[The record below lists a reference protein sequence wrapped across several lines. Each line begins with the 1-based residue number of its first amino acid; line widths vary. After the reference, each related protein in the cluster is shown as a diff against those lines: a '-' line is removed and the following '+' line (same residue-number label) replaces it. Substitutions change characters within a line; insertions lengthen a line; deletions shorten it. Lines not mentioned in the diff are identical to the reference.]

1 MTTRQNSSI
10 AIVFILGLLAMLMPL
25 SIDMYLPALPV
36 ISEQFGVPA
45 GSAQMTLSTYI
56 LGFAVGQLLYGPMAD
71 SIGRKPVILGGT
83 LVFAAAAVACALAQT
98 IDQLIVMRFF
108 HGLAAA
114 AASVVINA
122 LMRDIYPKEEFSRM
136 MSFVML
142 VTTIAPLLAPIV
154 GGWVLVWLSW
164 HYIFWILAVA
174 AILASVM
181 IFTLIKETLPV
192 ERRQPFRLRTT
203 LGNFASLFR
212 HKRVLSY
219 MLASGFSFAGMFSFL
234 SAGPFVYIEI
244 NHVSPQ
250 HFGYYF
256 ALNIVF
262 LFVMTIINSRFVR
275 RVGALNMFRTGLW
288 IQFVMAGWMVFSA
301 LFGVGFWALIKETL
315 PVERRQPFRLRTTLG
330 NFASLFRHKRVLS
343 YMLASGFSFA
353 GMFSFLS
360 AGPFVYIEIN
370 HVSPQHFGY
379 YFALNIVFLFVMTI
393 INSRF
398 VRRVGALNMFRTGL
412 WIQFVM
418 AGWMVFSALFG
429 VGFWALVV
437 GVAAFVGCVSMV
449 SSNAMA
455 VILDEFPHM
464 AGTASSL
471 AGTFRF
477 GIGAIVGALL
487 SLATFNSAWPMI
499 WSIAFCATC
508 SILFYLYASRAKK
521 R

>member
-1 MTTRQNSSI
+1 MTTRQHSSF

-36 ISEQFGVPA
+36 ISAQFGVPA
-45 GSAQMTLSTYI
+45 GSTQMTLSTYI
-56 LGFAVGQLLYGPMAD
+56 LGFALGQLIYGPMAD
-71 SIGRKPVILGGT
+71 SFGRKPVVLGGT

-142 VTTIAPLLAPIV
+142 VTTIAPLMAPIV

-174 AILASVM
+174 AILASAM
-181 IFTLIKETLPV
+181 IFFLIKETLPP
-192 ERRQPFRLRTT
+192 ERRQPFHIRTT
-203 LGNFASLFR
+203 IGNFAALFR

-244 NHVSPQ
+244 NHVAPEN
-250 HFGYYF
+250 FGYYF
-256 ALNIVF
+256 ALNILF
-262 LFVMTIINSRFVR
+262 LFVMTIFNSRFVR
-275 RVGALNMFRTGLW
+275 RIGALNMFR
-288 IQFVMAGWMVFSA
+288 
-301 LFGVGFWALIKETL
+301 
-315 PVERRQPFRLRTTLG
+315 
-330 NFASLFRHKRVLS
+330 
-343 YMLASGFSFA
+343 SG
-353 GMFSFLS
+353 
-360 AGPFVYIEIN
+360 
-370 HVSPQHFGY
+370 
-379 YFALNIVFLFVMTI
+379 
-393 INSRF
+393 
-398 VRRVGALNMFRTGL
+398 
-412 WIQFVM
+412 
-418 AGWMVFSALFG
+418 
-429 VGFWALVV
+429 
-437 GVAAFVGCVSMV
+437 VSMV

-464 AGTASSL
+464 AVTASSL

-499 WSIAFCATC
+499 WSIAFCATS
-508 SILFYLYASRAKK
+508 SILFCLYASRPKK

>member
-1 MTTRQNSSI
+1 VTTRPHSSFK
-10 AIVFILGLLAMLMPL
+10 IVFILGLLAMLMPL

-36 ISEQFGVPA
+36 ISAQFGVPA

-56 LGFAVGQLLYGPMAD
+56 LGFAIGQLLYGPMAD
-71 SIGRKPVILGGT
+71 SLGRKPVILGGT
-83 LVFAAAAVACALAQT
+83 LVFAGAAVACALAQS
-98 IDQLIVMRFF
+98 IDQLIIMRFF

-122 LMRDIYPKEEFSRM
+122 LMRDVYPKEEFSRM

-142 VTTIAPLLAPIV
+142 VTTIAPLVAPMV
-154 GGWVLVWLSW
+154 GGAVLVWFSW
-164 HYIFWILAVA
+164 HAIFWILAVA
-174 AILASVM
+174 ALLASAM
-181 IFTLIKETLPV
+181 IFFFIDETLPV
-192 ERRQPFRLRTT
+192 ERRQKFHIRTT
-203 LGNFASLFR
+203 MGNFASLFR

-234 SAGPFVYIEI
+234 SAGPFVYIEL

-275 RVGALNMFRTGLW
+275 RVGAINMFRAGLW
-288 IQFVMAGWMVFSA
+288 IQFVMAIWMVVSA
-301 LFGVGFWALIKETL
+301 F
-315 PVERRQPFRLRTTLG
+315 LG
-330 NFASLFRHKRVLS
+330 
-343 YMLASGFSFA
+343 
-353 GMFSFLS
+353 
-360 AGPFVYIEIN
+360 I
-370 HVSPQHFGY
+370 
-379 YFALNIVFLFVMTI
+379 
-393 INSRF
+393 
-398 VRRVGALNMFRTGL
+398 
-412 WIQFVM
+412 
-418 AGWMVFSALFG
+418 
-429 VGFWALVV
+429 GFWALVV
-437 GVAAFVGCVSMV
+437 GVAAFVGCVSMI

-477 GIGAIVGALL
+477 GIGAVVGALL
-487 SLATFNSAWPMI
+487 SMATFNTAWPML
-499 WSIAFCATC
+499 WAIAFCATS
-508 SILFYLYASRAKK
+508 SILFYLYASRPRKAA

>member
-1 MTTRQNSSI
+1 MTTRPHSSFK
-10 AIVFILGLLAMLMPL
+10 IVFILGLLAMLMPL

-36 ISEQFGVPA
+36 ISAQFGVPA

-56 LGFAVGQLLYGPMAD
+56 LGFALGQLLYGPMAD
-71 SIGRKPVILGGT
+71 SLGRKPVILGGT
-83 LVFAAAAVACALAQT
+83 LVFAGAAVACALAQT
-98 IDQLIVMRFF
+98 IDHLIFMRFL

-142 VTTIAPLLAPIV
+142 VTTIAPLVAPMA
-154 GGWVLVWLSW
+154 GGAVLVWFSW
-164 HYIFWILAVA
+164 HAIFWILALA
-174 AILASVM
+174 ALLASAM
-181 IFTLIKETLPV
+181 IFFFIDETLPP
-192 ERRQPFRLRTT
+192 EHRQKFHIRTT
-203 LGNFASLFR
+203 IGNFASLFR

-234 SAGPFVYIEI
+234 SAGPFVYIEL

-262 LFVMTIINSRFVR
+262 LFVLTIINSRFVR
-275 RVGALNMFRTGLW
+275 RVGALNMFRAGLW
-288 IQFVMAGWMVFSA
+288 IQFVMAVWLVVSA
-301 LFGVGFWALIKETL
+301 F
-315 PVERRQPFRLRTTLG
+315 LG
-330 NFASLFRHKRVLS
+330 L
-343 YMLASGFSFA
+343 
-353 GMFSFLS
+353 
-360 AGPFVYIEIN
+360 
-370 HVSPQHFGY
+370 
-379 YFALNIVFLFVMTI
+379 
-393 INSRF
+393 
-398 VRRVGALNMFRTGL
+398 
-412 WIQFVM
+412 
-418 AGWMVFSALFG
+418 
-429 VGFWALVV
+429 GFWALVI
-437 GVAAFVGCVSMV
+437 GVAAFVGCVSMI

-487 SLATFNSAWPMI
+487 SMATFTTAWPML
-499 WSIAFCATC
+499 WAMAFCAT
-508 SILFYLYASRAKK
+508 SSVLFCLYASRPRKAAH
-521 R
+521 

>member
-1 MTTRQNSSI
+1 MTTRPHSSFK
-10 AIVFILGLLAMLMPL
+10 IVFILGLLAMLMPL

-36 ISEQFGVPA
+36 ISAQFGVPA

-56 LGFAVGQLLYGPMAD
+56 LGFALGQLFYGPMAD
-71 SIGRKPVILGGT
+71 SLGRKPVILGGT
-83 LVFAAAAVACALAQT
+83 LVFVAAAVACALAQT
-98 IDQLIVMRFF
+98 IDHLIIMRFF

-142 VTTIAPLLAPIV
+142 VTTIAPLVAPMA
-154 GGWVLVWLSW
+154 GGAVLVWFSW
-164 HYIFWILAVA
+164 HVIFWILALA
-174 AILASVM
+174 ALLASAM
-181 IFTLIKETLPV
+181 IFFFIDETLPV
-192 ERRQPFRLRTT
+192 ERRQKFHIRTT
-203 LGNFASLFR
+203 IGNFASLFR

-234 SAGPFVYIEI
+234 SAGPFVYIEL

-262 LFVMTIINSRFVR
+262 LFIMTIINSRFVR
-275 RVGALNMFRTGLW
+275 RVGALNMFRAGLW
-288 IQFVMAGWMVFSA
+288 IQFVMAIWLVVSA
-301 LFGVGFWALIKETL
+301 
-315 PVERRQPFRLRTTLG
+315 
-330 NFASLFRHKRVLS
+330 
-343 YMLASGFSFA
+343 
-353 GMFSFLS
+353 FL
-360 AGPFVYIEIN
+360 
-370 HVSPQHFGY
+370 
-379 YFALNIVFLFVMTI
+379 
-393 INSRF
+393 
-398 VRRVGALNMFRTGL
+398 
-412 WIQFVM
+412 
-418 AGWMVFSALFG
+418 G

-487 SLATFNSAWPMI
+487 SMATFTTAWPML
-499 WSIAFCATC
+499 WAMAFCATS
-508 SILFYLYASRAKK
+508 SILFYLYASRPRKAAH
-521 R
+521 

>member
-1 MTTRQNSSI
+1 MTTRPHSSFK
-10 AIVFILGLLAMLMPL
+10 IVFILGLLAMLMPL

-36 ISEQFGVPA
+36 ISAQFGVPA

-56 LGFAVGQLLYGPMAD
+56 LGFALGQLFYGPMAD
-71 SIGRKPVILGGT
+71 SFGRKPVILGGT
-83 LVFAAAAVACALAQT
+83 LIFAGAAVACAQAQT

-142 VTTIAPLLAPIV
+142 VTTIAPLVAPMA
-154 GGWVLVWLSW
+154 GGAVLVWFSW
-164 HYIFWILAVA
+164 HVIFWILALA
-174 AILASVM
+174 ALLASAM
-181 IFTLIKETLPV
+181 IFFFIDETLPA
-192 ERRQPFRLRTT
+192 ERRQKFHIRTT
-203 LGNFASLFR
+203 MGNFASLFR

-234 SAGPFVYIEI
+234 SAGPFVYIEL

-262 LFVMTIINSRFVR
+262 LFIMTIINSRFVR
-275 RVGALNMFRTGLW
+275 RVGALNMFRAGLW
-288 IQFVMAGWMVFSA
+288 IQFVMAIW
-301 LFGVGFWALIKETL
+301 L
-315 PVERRQPFRLRTTLG
+315 
-330 NFASLFRHKRVLS
+330 VLS
-343 YMLASGFSFA
+343 AF
-353 GMFSFLS
+353 
-360 AGPFVYIEIN
+360 
-370 HVSPQHFGY
+370 
-379 YFALNIVFLFVMTI
+379 T
-393 INSRF
+393 
-398 VRRVGALNMFRTGL
+398 
-412 WIQFVM
+412 
-418 AGWMVFSALFG
+418 G

-487 SLATFNSAWPMI
+487 SMATFNTAWPML
-499 WSIAFCATC
+499 WAMAFCATS
-508 SILFYLYASRAKK
+508 SILFYLYASRPRKVVS
-521 R
+521 

>member
-1 MTTRQNSSI
+1 MTTRPHSSFK
-10 AIVFILGLLAMLMPL
+10 IVFILGLLAMLMPL

-36 ISEQFGVPA
+36 ISAQFGVPA

-56 LGFAVGQLLYGPMAD
+56 LGFALGQLFYGPMAD
-71 SIGRKPVILGGT
+71 SLGRKPVILGGT

-98 IDQLIVMRFF
+98 IDHLIVMRFF

-142 VTTIAPLLAPIV
+142 VTTIAPLVAPMA
-154 GGWVLVWLSW
+154 GGAVLVWFSW
-164 HYIFWILAVA
+164 HVIFWILALA
-174 AILASVM
+174 ALLASAM
-181 IFTLIKETLPV
+181 IFFFIDDTLPV
-192 ERRQPFRLRTT
+192 ERRQKFHIRTT
-203 LGNFASLFR
+203 IGNFASLFR

-234 SAGPFVYIEI
+234 SAGPFVYIEL

-262 LFVMTIINSRFVR
+262 LFIMTIINSRFVR
-275 RVGALNMFRTGLW
+275 RVGALNMFRAGLW
-288 IQFVMAGWMVFSA
+288 IQFVMAIWLVVSA
-301 LFGVGFWALIKETL
+301 
-315 PVERRQPFRLRTTLG
+315 
-330 NFASLFRHKRVLS
+330 
-343 YMLASGFSFA
+343 
-353 GMFSFLS
+353 FL
-360 AGPFVYIEIN
+360 
-370 HVSPQHFGY
+370 
-379 YFALNIVFLFVMTI
+379 
-393 INSRF
+393 
-398 VRRVGALNMFRTGL
+398 
-412 WIQFVM
+412 
-418 AGWMVFSALFG
+418 G

-487 SLATFNSAWPMI
+487 SMATFTTAWPML
-499 WSIAFCATC
+499 WAMAFCATS
-508 SILFYLYASRAKK
+508 SILFYLYASRPRKAAH
-521 R
+521 

>member
-1 MTTRQNSSI
+1 MTTRPHSSFK
-10 AIVFILGLLAMLMPL
+10 IVFILGLLAMLMPL

-36 ISEQFGVPA
+36 ISAQFGVPA

-56 LGFAVGQLLYGPMAD
+56 LGFALGQLFYGPMAD
-71 SIGRKPVILGGT
+71 SLGRKPVILGGT

-98 IDQLIVMRFF
+98 IDHLIIMRFF

-142 VTTIAPLLAPIV
+142 VTTIAPLVAPMA
-154 GGWVLVWLSW
+154 GGAVLVWFSW
-164 HYIFWILAVA
+164 HVIFWILALA
-174 AILASVM
+174 ALLASAM
-181 IFTLIKETLPV
+181 IFFFIDETLPV
-192 ERRQPFRLRTT
+192 ERRQKFHIRTT
-203 LGNFASLFR
+203 IGNFASLFR

-234 SAGPFVYIEI
+234 SAGPFVYIEL

-262 LFVMTIINSRFVR
+262 LFIMTIINSRFVR
-275 RVGALNMFRTGLW
+275 RVGALNMFRAGLW
-288 IQFVMAGWMVFSA
+288 IQFVMAIW
-301 LFGVGFWALIKETL
+301 L
-315 PVERRQPFRLRTTLG
+315 
-330 NFASLFRHKRVLS
+330 VLS
-343 YMLASGFSFA
+343 A
-353 GMFSFLS
+353 FL
-360 AGPFVYIEIN
+360 
-370 HVSPQHFGY
+370 
-379 YFALNIVFLFVMTI
+379 
-393 INSRF
+393 
-398 VRRVGALNMFRTGL
+398 
-412 WIQFVM
+412 
-418 AGWMVFSALFG
+418 G
-429 VGFWALVV
+429 VGFWALVI

-487 SLATFNSAWPMI
+487 SMATFTTAWPML
-499 WSIAFCATC
+499 WAMAFCATS
-508 SILFYLYASRAKK
+508 SILFYLYASRPRKAAH
-521 R
+521 

>member
-1 MTTRQNSSI
+1 MTTRPHSSFK
-10 AIVFILGLLAMLMPL
+10 IVFILGLLAMLMPL

-36 ISEQFGVPA
+36 ISAQFGVPA

-56 LGFAVGQLLYGPMAD
+56 LGFALGQLFYGPMAD
-71 SIGRKPVILGGT
+71 SLGRKPVILGGT

-98 IDQLIVMRFF
+98 IDHLIIMRFF

-142 VTTIAPLLAPIV
+142 VTTVAPLVAPMA
-154 GGWVLVWLSW
+154 GGAVLVWFSW
-164 HYIFWILAVA
+164 HVIFWILALA
-174 AILASVM
+174 ALLASAM
-181 IFTLIKETLPV
+181 IFFFIDETLPV
-192 ERRQPFRLRTT
+192 ERRQKFHIRTT
-203 LGNFASLFR
+203 IGNFASLFR

-234 SAGPFVYIEI
+234 SAGPFVYIEL

-262 LFVMTIINSRFVR
+262 LFIMTIINSRFVR
-275 RVGALNMFRTGLW
+275 RVGALNMFRAGLW
-288 IQFVMAGWMVFSA
+288 IQFVMAIWLVVSA
-301 LFGVGFWALIKETL
+301 
-315 PVERRQPFRLRTTLG
+315 
-330 NFASLFRHKRVLS
+330 
-343 YMLASGFSFA
+343 
-353 GMFSFLS
+353 FL
-360 AGPFVYIEIN
+360 
-370 HVSPQHFGY
+370 
-379 YFALNIVFLFVMTI
+379 
-393 INSRF
+393 
-398 VRRVGALNMFRTGL
+398 
-412 WIQFVM
+412 
-418 AGWMVFSALFG
+418 G

-487 SLATFNSAWPMI
+487 SMATFTTAWPML
-499 WSIAFCATC
+499 WAMAFCATS
-508 SILFYLYASRAKK
+508 SILFYLYASRPRKAAH
-521 R
+521 

>member
-1 MTTRQNSSI
+1 MTTRPHSSFK
-10 AIVFILGLLAMLMPL
+10 IVFILGLLAMLMPL

-36 ISEQFGVPA
+36 ISAQFGVPA

-56 LGFAVGQLLYGPMAD
+56 LGFALGQLFYGPMAD
-71 SIGRKPVILGGT
+71 SLGRKPVILGGT

-98 IDQLIVMRFF
+98 IDHLIIMRFF

-142 VTTIAPLLAPIV
+142 VTTIAPLVAPMA
-154 GGWVLVWLSW
+154 GGAVLVWFSW
-164 HYIFWILAVA
+164 HVIFWILALA
-174 AILASVM
+174 ALLASAM
-181 IFTLIKETLPV
+181 IFFFIDETLPV
-192 ERRQPFRLRTT
+192 ERRQKFHIRTT
-203 LGNFASLFR
+203 IGNFASLFR

-234 SAGPFVYIEI
+234 SAGPFVYIEL

-262 LFVMTIINSRFVR
+262 LFIMTIINSRFVR
-275 RVGALNMFRTGLW
+275 RVGALNMFRAGLW
-288 IQFVMAGWMVFSA
+288 IQFVMAIWLVVSA
-301 LFGVGFWALIKETL
+301 
-315 PVERRQPFRLRTTLG
+315 
-330 NFASLFRHKRVLS
+330 
-343 YMLASGFSFA
+343 
-353 GMFSFLS
+353 FL
-360 AGPFVYIEIN
+360 
-370 HVSPQHFGY
+370 
-379 YFALNIVFLFVMTI
+379 
-393 INSRF
+393 
-398 VRRVGALNMFRTGL
+398 
-412 WIQFVM
+412 
-418 AGWMVFSALFG
+418 G

-487 SLATFNSAWPMI
+487 SMATFTTAWPML
-499 WSIAFCATC
+499 WAMAFCATS
-508 SILFYLYASRAKK
+508 SILFYLYASRPRKATH
-521 R
+521 

>member
-1 MTTRQNSSI
+1 VTTRPRSSFK
-10 AIVFILGLLAMLMPL
+10 IVFILGLLAMLMPL

-36 ISEQFGVPA
+36 ISAQFGVPA

-56 LGFAVGQLLYGPMAD
+56 LGFALGQLFYGPMAD
-71 SIGRKPVILGGT
+71 SLGRKPVILGGT

-98 IDQLIVMRFF
+98 IDHLIIMRFF

-142 VTTIAPLLAPIV
+142 VTTIAPLVAPMA
-154 GGWVLVWLSW
+154 GGAVLVWFSW
-164 HYIFWILAVA
+164 HVIFWILALA
-174 AILASVM
+174 ALLASAM
-181 IFTLIKETLPV
+181 IFFFIDETLPV
-192 ERRQPFRLRTT
+192 ERRQKFHIRTT
-203 LGNFASLFR
+203 IGNFASLFR

-234 SAGPFVYIEI
+234 SAGPFVYIEL

-262 LFVMTIINSRFVR
+262 LFIMTIINSRFVR
-275 RVGALNMFRTGLW
+275 RVGALNMFRAGLW
-288 IQFVMAGWMVFSA
+288 IQFVMAIWLVVSA
-301 LFGVGFWALIKETL
+301 
-315 PVERRQPFRLRTTLG
+315 
-330 NFASLFRHKRVLS
+330 
-343 YMLASGFSFA
+343 
-353 GMFSFLS
+353 FL
-360 AGPFVYIEIN
+360 
-370 HVSPQHFGY
+370 
-379 YFALNIVFLFVMTI
+379 
-393 INSRF
+393 
-398 VRRVGALNMFRTGL
+398 
-412 WIQFVM
+412 
-418 AGWMVFSALFG
+418 G

-487 SLATFNSAWPMI
+487 SMATFTTAWPML
-499 WSIAFCATC
+499 WAMAFCATS
-508 SILFYLYASRAKK
+508 SILFYLYASRPRKAAH
-521 R
+521 

>member
-1 MTTRQNSSI
+1 MTTRPHSSFK
-10 AIVFILGLLAMLMPL
+10 IVFILGLLAMLMPL

-36 ISEQFGVPA
+36 ISAQFGVPA

-56 LGFAVGQLLYGPMAD
+56 LGFALGQLFYGPMAD
-71 SIGRKPVILGGT
+71 SLGRKPVILGGT

-98 IDQLIVMRFF
+98 IDHLIIMRFF

-142 VTTIAPLLAPIV
+142 VTTIAPLVAPMA
-154 GGWVLVWLSW
+154 GGAVLVWFSW
-164 HYIFWILAVA
+164 HVIFWILALA
-174 AILASVM
+174 ALLASAM
-181 IFTLIKETLPV
+181 IFFFIDETLPV
-192 ERRQPFRLRTT
+192 ERRQKFHIRTT
-203 LGNFASLFR
+203 IGNFASLFR

-234 SAGPFVYIEI
+234 SAGPFVYIEL

-262 LFVMTIINSRFVR
+262 LFIMTIINSRFVR
-275 RVGALNMFRTGLW
+275 RVGALNMFRAGLW
-288 IQFVMAGWMVFSA
+288 IQFVMAIWLVVSA
-301 LFGVGFWALIKETL
+301 
-315 PVERRQPFRLRTTLG
+315 
-330 NFASLFRHKRVLS
+330 
-343 YMLASGFSFA
+343 
-353 GMFSFLS
+353 FL
-360 AGPFVYIEIN
+360 
-370 HVSPQHFGY
+370 
-379 YFALNIVFLFVMTI
+379 
-393 INSRF
+393 
-398 VRRVGALNMFRTGL
+398 
-412 WIQFVM
+412 
-418 AGWMVFSALFG
+418 G

-487 SLATFNSAWPMI
+487 SMATFTTAWPML
-499 WSIAFCATC
+499 WAMAFCATS
-508 SILFYLYASRAKK
+508 SILLYLYASRPRKAAH
-521 R
+521 

>member
-1 MTTRQNSSI
+1 MTTRPHSSFK
-10 AIVFILGLLAMLMPL
+10 IVFILGLLAMLMPL

-36 ISEQFGVPA
+36 ISAQFGVPA

-56 LGFAVGQLLYGPMAD
+56 LGFALGQLFYGPMAD
-71 SIGRKPVILGGT
+71 SLGRKPVILGGT

-98 IDQLIVMRFF
+98 IDHLIIMRFF

-142 VTTIAPLLAPIV
+142 VTTIAPLVAPMA
-154 GGWVLVWLSW
+154 GGAVLVWFSW
-164 HYIFWILAVA
+164 HVIFWILALA
-174 AILASVM
+174 ALLASAM
-181 IFTLIKETLPV
+181 IFFFIDETLPV
-192 ERRQPFRLRTT
+192 ERRQKFHIRTT
-203 LGNFASLFR
+203 IGNFASLFR

-234 SAGPFVYIEI
+234 SAGPFVYIEL

-262 LFVMTIINSRFVR
+262 LFIMTIINSRFVR
-275 RVGALNMFRTGLW
+275 RVGALNMFRAGLW
-288 IQFVMAGWMVFSA
+288 IQFVMAIWLVVSA
-301 LFGVGFWALIKETL
+301 
-315 PVERRQPFRLRTTLG
+315 
-330 NFASLFRHKRVLS
+330 
-343 YMLASGFSFA
+343 
-353 GMFSFLS
+353 FL
-360 AGPFVYIEIN
+360 
-370 HVSPQHFGY
+370 
-379 YFALNIVFLFVMTI
+379 
-393 INSRF
+393 
-398 VRRVGALNMFRTGL
+398 
-412 WIQFVM
+412 
-418 AGWMVFSALFG
+418 G

-449 SSNAMA
+449 SSNALA

-487 SLATFNSAWPMI
+487 SMATFTTAWPML
-499 WSIAFCATC
+499 WAMAFCATS
-508 SILFYLYASRAKK
+508 SILFYLYASRPRKAAH
-521 R
+521 

>member
-1 MTTRQNSSI
+1 MTTRQHSSLR
-10 AIVFILGLLAMLMPL
+10 IVFILGLLAMLMPL

-36 ISEQFGVPA
+36 IAQQFGVPA

-56 LGFAVGQLLYGPMAD
+56 LGFALGQLLYGPMAD

-83 LVFAAAAVACALAQT
+83 LIFAAAASACALAQS
-98 IDQLIVMRFF
+98 IDQLITLRFF

-142 VTTIAPLLAPIV
+142 VTTVAPLLAPMI
-154 GGWVLVWLSW
+154 GGAVLVWLSW
-164 HYIFWILAVA
+164 HAIFWILAIA
-174 AILASVM
+174 ALLASLM
-181 IFTLIKETLPV
+181 IFFFISETLPV
-192 ERRQPFRLRTT
+192 ERRQPFLIRTT
-203 LGNFASLFR
+203 LGNFATLFR

-234 SAGPFVYIEI
+234 SAGPFVYIEL
-244 NHVSPQ
+244 NHVLPQ
-250 HFGYYF
+250 NFGYYF

-262 LFVMTIINSRFVR
+262 LFIMTIINGRFVR
-275 RVGALNMFRTGLW
+275 RVGALRMFRAGLW
-288 IQFVMAGWMVFSA
+288 IQFAMALWMV
-301 LFGVGFWALIKETL
+301 
-315 PVERRQPFRLRTTLG
+315 
-330 NFASLFRHKRVLS
+330 
-343 YMLASGFSFA
+343 
-353 GMFSFLS
+353 LS
-360 AGPFVYIEIN
+360 AAFD
-370 HVSPQHFGY
+370 
-379 YFALNIVFLFVMTI
+379 
-393 INSRF
+393 
-398 VRRVGALNMFRTGL
+398 
-412 WIQFVM
+412 
-418 AGWMVFSALFG
+418 

-437 GVAAFVGCVSMV
+437 GVAAFVGCVSLV
-449 SSNAMA
+449 ASNAMA

-499 WSIAFCATC
+499 WSIAFCATS
-508 SILFYLYASRAKK
+508 SILFYLYASRP
-521 R
+521 RRG

>member
-1 MTTRQNSSI
+1 MTTRPHSSFK
-10 AIVFILGLLAMLMPL
+10 IVFILGLLAMLMPL

-36 ISEQFGVPA
+36 ISAQFGVPA

-56 LGFAVGQLLYGPMAD
+56 LGFALGQLFYGPMAD
-71 SIGRKPVILGGT
+71 SLGRKPVILGGT

-98 IDQLIVMRFF
+98 IDHLIIMRFF

-142 VTTIAPLLAPIV
+142 VTTIAPLVAPMA
-154 GGWVLVWLSW
+154 GGAVLVWFSW
-164 HYIFWILAVA
+164 HVIFWILALA
-174 AILASVM
+174 ALLASAM
-181 IFTLIKETLPV
+181 IFFFIDETLPI
-192 ERRQPFRLRTT
+192 ERRQKFHIRTT
-203 LGNFASLFR
+203 IGNFASLFR

-234 SAGPFVYIEI
+234 SAGPFVYIEL

-262 LFVMTIINSRFVR
+262 LFIMTIINSRFVR
-275 RVGALNMFRTGLW
+275 RVGALNMFRAGLW
-288 IQFVMAGWMVFSA
+288 IQFVMAIWLVVSA
-301 LFGVGFWALIKETL
+301 
-315 PVERRQPFRLRTTLG
+315 
-330 NFASLFRHKRVLS
+330 
-343 YMLASGFSFA
+343 
-353 GMFSFLS
+353 FL
-360 AGPFVYIEIN
+360 
-370 HVSPQHFGY
+370 
-379 YFALNIVFLFVMTI
+379 
-393 INSRF
+393 
-398 VRRVGALNMFRTGL
+398 
-412 WIQFVM
+412 
-418 AGWMVFSALFG
+418 G

-487 SLATFNSAWPMI
+487 SMATFTTAWPML
-499 WSIAFCATC
+499 WAMAFCATS
-508 SILFYLYASRAKK
+508 SILFYLYASRPRKAVH
-521 R
+521 

>member
-1 MTTRQNSSI
+1 MTTRPHSSFK
-10 AIVFILGLLAMLMPL
+10 IVFILGLLAMLMPL

-36 ISEQFGVPA
+36 ISAQFGVPA

-56 LGFAVGQLLYGPMAD
+56 LGFALGQLLYGPMAD
-71 SIGRKPVILGGT
+71 SLGRKPVILGGT
-83 LVFAAAAVACALAQT
+83 LVFAAAAVACALAQS
-98 IDQLIVMRFF
+98 IDQLIIMRFL

-142 VTTIAPLLAPIV
+142 VTTIAPLVAPMA
-154 GGWVLVWLSW
+154 GGAVLVWFSW
-164 HYIFWILAVA
+164 HAIFWILALA
-174 AILASVM
+174 ALLASAM
-181 IFTLIKETLPV
+181 IFFFIDETLPV
-192 ERRQPFRLRTT
+192 ERRQKFHIRTT
-203 LGNFASLFR
+203 IGNFASLFR

-234 SAGPFVYIEI
+234 SAGPFVYIEL

-262 LFVMTIINSRFVR
+262 LFIMTIINSRFVR
-275 RVGALNMFRTGLW
+275 RVGALNMFRAGLW
-288 IQFVMAGWMVFSA
+288 IQFVMAIWLVVSA
-301 LFGVGFWALIKETL
+301 
-315 PVERRQPFRLRTTLG
+315 
-330 NFASLFRHKRVLS
+330 
-343 YMLASGFSFA
+343 
-353 GMFSFLS
+353 FL
-360 AGPFVYIEIN
+360 
-370 HVSPQHFGY
+370 
-379 YFALNIVFLFVMTI
+379 
-393 INSRF
+393 
-398 VRRVGALNMFRTGL
+398 
-412 WIQFVM
+412 
-418 AGWMVFSALFG
+418 G

-487 SLATFNSAWPMI
+487 SMATFTTAWPML
-499 WSIAFCATC
+499 WAMAFCATS
-508 SILFYLYASRAKK
+508 SILFYLYASRPRKAAH
-521 R
+521 

>member
-1 MTTRQNSSI
+1 MTTRPHSSFS
-10 AIVFILGLLAMLMPL
+10 IVFILGLLAMLMPL

-36 ISEQFGVPA
+36 IAEQFGVPA

-56 LGFAVGQLLYGPMAD
+56 LGFALGQLLYGPMAD
-71 SIGRKPVILGGT
+71 SLGRKPVVLGGT
-83 LVFAAAAVACALAQT
+83 LVFAGAAAACAMAQS
-98 IDQLIVMRFF
+98 IDHLIVMRFF

-142 VTTIAPLLAPIV
+142 VTTVAPLVAPMV
-154 GGWVLVWLSW
+154 GGAVLVWFSW
-164 HYIFWILAVA
+164 HAIFWLLALA
-174 AILASVM
+174 ALLASAM
-181 IFTLIKETLPV
+181 IFFFIKETLPA
-192 ERRQPFRLRTT
+192 EHRQKFHIRTT

-234 SAGPFVYIEI
+234 SAGPFVYIEL

-256 ALNIVF
+256 ALNVVF
-262 LFVMTIINSRFVR
+262 IFVLTMINSRFVR
-275 RVGALNMFRTGLW
+275 RVGALNMFRIGLW
-288 IQFVMAGWMVFSA
+288 IQFVMAVWMVVTAF
-301 LFGVGFWALIKETL
+301 FDVGFWTL
-315 PVERRQPFRLRTTLG
+315 VIG
-330 NFASLFRHKRVLS
+330 
-343 YMLASGFSFA
+343 
-353 GMFSFLS
+353 
-360 AGPFVYIEIN
+360 I
-370 HVSPQHFGY
+370 
-379 YFALNIVFLFVMTI
+379 
-393 INSRF
+393 
-398 VRRVGALNMFRTGL
+398 
-412 WIQFVM
+412 
-418 AGWMVFSALFG
+418 
-429 VGFWALVV
+429 
-437 GVAAFVGCVSMV
+437 AAFVGCISIV

-487 SLATFNSAWPMI
+487 SLATFTNAWPML
-499 WSIAFCATC
+499 WSIALCATC
-508 SILFYLYASRAKK
+508 SILFCLYASRPRKAVK
-521 R
+521 

>member
-1 MTTRQNSSI
+1 MTTRPHSSFK
-10 AIVFILGLLAMLMPL
+10 IVFILGLLAMLMPL

-36 ISEQFGVPA
+36 ISAQFGVPA

-56 LGFAVGQLLYGPMAD
+56 LGFALGQLLYGPMAD
-71 SIGRKPVILGGT
+71 SLGRKPVILGGT
-83 LVFAAAAVACALAQT
+83 LVFAAAAVACALAQS
-98 IDQLIVMRFF
+98 IDQLIIMRFL

-142 VTTIAPLLAPIV
+142 VTTIAPLVAPMA
-154 GGWVLVWLSW
+154 GGAVLVWFSW
-164 HYIFWILAVA
+164 HAIFWILALA
-174 AILASVM
+174 ALLASAM
-181 IFTLIKETLPV
+181 IFFFIDETLPV
-192 ERRQPFRLRTT
+192 ERRQKFHIRTT
-203 LGNFASLFR
+203 IGNFASLFR

-234 SAGPFVYIEI
+234 SAGPFVYIEL

-262 LFVMTIINSRFVR
+262 LFVLTIINSRFVR
-275 RVGALNMFRTGLW
+275 RVGALNMFRAGLW
-288 IQFVMAGWMVFSA
+288 IQFVMAVWLVVSA
-301 LFGVGFWALIKETL
+301 
-315 PVERRQPFRLRTTLG
+315 
-330 NFASLFRHKRVLS
+330 
-343 YMLASGFSFA
+343 
-353 GMFSFLS
+353 FLD
-360 AGPFVYIEIN
+360 
-370 HVSPQHFGY
+370 
-379 YFALNIVFLFVMTI
+379 
-393 INSRF
+393 
-398 VRRVGALNMFRTGL
+398 
-412 WIQFVM
+412 
-418 AGWMVFSALFG
+418 
-429 VGFWALVV
+429 VGFWALVI
-437 GVAAFVGCVSMV
+437 GVAAFVGCVSMI

-487 SLATFNSAWPMI
+487 SMATFTTAWPML
-499 WSIAFCATC
+499 WAMAFCAT
-508 SILFYLYASRAKK
+508 SSVLFCLYASRPREKRRTNAQIRPERAFFVDAYQPNSRSFIPCLFILCKIYLCKK
-521 R
+521 SHHCIQKG

>member
-1 MTTRQNSSI
+1 MTTRPHSSFK
-10 AIVFILGLLAMLMPL
+10 IVFILGLLAMLMPL

-56 LGFAVGQLLYGPMAD
+56 LGFAIGQLLYGPMAD
-71 SIGRKPVILGGT
+71 SLGRKPVILGGT
-83 LVFAAAAVACALAQT
+83 LVFAGAAVACALAQT
-98 IDQLIVMRFF
+98 IDHLIIMRFF

-142 VTTIAPLLAPIV
+142 VTTIAPLIAPMA
-154 GGWVLVWLSW
+154 GGAVLVWFSW
-164 HYIFWILAVA
+164 HAIFWILALA
-174 AILASVM
+174 ALLASAM
-181 IFTLIKETLPV
+181 IFFFIDETLPV
-192 ERRQPFRLRTT
+192 ERRQKFHIRTT
-203 LGNFASLFR
+203 MGNFASLFR

-234 SAGPFVYIEI
+234 SAGPFVYIEL

-262 LFVMTIINSRFVR
+262 LFILTIINSRFVR
-275 RVGALNMFRTGLW
+275 RVGALNMFRAGLW
-288 IQFVMAGWMVFSA
+288 IQFVMAIWLVVTAWFD
-301 LFGVGFWALIKETL
+301 VGFWTL
-315 PVERRQPFRLRTTLG
+315 
-330 NFASLFRHKRVLS
+330 VL
-343 YMLASGFSFA
+343 
-353 GMFSFLS
+353 
-360 AGPFVYIEIN
+360 
-370 HVSPQHFGY
+370 
-379 YFALNIVFLFVMTI
+379 
-393 INSRF
+393 
-398 VRRVGALNMFRTGL
+398 
-412 WIQFVM
+412 
-418 AGWMVFSALFG
+418 
-429 VGFWALVV
+429 
-437 GVAAFVGCVSMV
+437 GVAAFVGCVSMI

-487 SLATFNSAWPMI
+487 SMATFNTAWPML
-499 WSIAFCATC
+499 WAIAFCATS
-508 SILFYLYASRAKK
+508 SILFYLYASRPRKTA

>member
-1 MTTRQNSSI
+1 MTRRPHSSLS
-10 AIVFILGLLAMLMPL
+10 IVFILGLLAMLMPL

-36 ISEQFGVPA
+36 IAEQFGVPA

-83 LVFAAAAVACALAQT
+83 LVFAAAAVACALAQS
-98 IDQLIVMRFF
+98 IEQLITMRFF

-122 LMRDIYPKEEFSRM
+122 LMRDIYPREEFSRM

-142 VTTIAPLLAPIV
+142 VTTIAPLLAPMI
-154 GGWVLVWLSW
+154 GGAVLVWFNW
-164 HYIFWILAVA
+164 HAIFWILAIA
-174 AILASVM
+174 ALLVSAM
-181 IFTLIKETLPV
+181 IVFFIRETLPV
-192 ERRQPFRLRTT
+192 EKRQKFHFRTT

-244 NHVSPQ
+244 NHISPQ
-250 HFGYYF
+250 DFGYYF

-262 LFVMTIINSRFVR
+262 LFVTTMINGRIVR
-275 RVGALNMFRTGLW
+275 RVGALNMFRSGLW
-288 IQFVMAGWMVFSA
+288 VQFAMALWMVVTA
-301 LFGVGFWALIKETL
+301 LMDVGFW
-315 PVERRQPFRLRTTLG
+315 
-330 NFASLFRHKRVLS
+330 SLVL
-343 YMLASGFSFA
+343 
-353 GMFSFLS
+353 
-360 AGPFVYIEIN
+360 
-370 HVSPQHFGY
+370 
-379 YFALNIVFLFVMTI
+379 
-393 INSRF
+393 
-398 VRRVGALNMFRTGL
+398 
-412 WIQFVM
+412 
-418 AGWMVFSALFG
+418 
-429 VGFWALVV
+429 
-437 GVAAFVGCVSMV
+437 GVAAFVGCVALV
-449 SSNAMA
+449 ASNAMA

-487 SLATFNSAWPMI
+487 SMATFNTAWPMI
-499 WSIAFCATC
+499 WSITFCATC

-521 R
+521 PA

>member
-1 MTTRQNSSI
+1 MTTRPHSSFK
-10 AIVFILGLLAMLMPL
+10 IVFILGLLAMLMPL

-36 ISEQFGVPA
+36 ISAQFGVPA

-56 LGFAVGQLLYGPMAD
+56 LGFAIGQLLYGPMAD
-71 SIGRKPVILGGT
+71 SLGRKPVILGGT
-83 LVFAAAAVACALAQT
+83 LVFAGAAVACALAQT
-98 IDQLIVMRFF
+98 IDHLIVMRFF

-122 LMRDIYPKEEFSRM
+122 LMRDVYPKEEFSRM

-142 VTTIAPLLAPIV
+142 VTTIAPLIAPMA
-154 GGWVLVWLSW
+154 GGAVLVWFSW
-164 HYIFWILAVA
+164 HAIFWILALA
-174 AILASVM
+174 ALLASAM
-181 IFTLIKETLPV
+181 IFFFIDETLPV
-192 ERRQPFRLRTT
+192 ERRQKFHIRTT

-234 SAGPFVYIEI
+234 SAGPFVYIEL

-262 LFVMTIINSRFVR
+262 LFILTIINSRFVR
-275 RVGALNMFRTGLW
+275 RVGALNMFRAGLW
-288 IQFVMAGWMVFSA
+288 IQFVMAIWLVVSA
-301 LFGVGFWALIKETL
+301 F
-315 PVERRQPFRLRTTLG
+315 LG
-330 NFASLFRHKRVLS
+330 
-343 YMLASGFSFA
+343 
-353 GMFSFLS
+353 
-360 AGPFVYIEIN
+360 I
-370 HVSPQHFGY
+370 
-379 YFALNIVFLFVMTI
+379 
-393 INSRF
+393 
-398 VRRVGALNMFRTGL
+398 
-412 WIQFVM
+412 
-418 AGWMVFSALFG
+418 
-429 VGFWALVV
+429 GFWALVL
-437 GVAAFVGCVSMV
+437 GVAAFVGCVSMI

-487 SLATFNSAWPMI
+487 SMATFNTAWPML
-499 WSIAFCATC
+499 WAIAFCATS
-508 SILFYLYASRAKK
+508 SILFYLYASRPRKTVN
-521 R
+521 

>member
-1 MTTRQNSSI
+1 VTTRPHSSFS
-10 AIVFILGLLAMLMPL
+10 IVFILGLLAMLMPL

-36 ISEQFGVPA
+36 IAEQFGVPA

-56 LGFAVGQLLYGPMAD
+56 LGFALGQLLYGPMAD
-71 SIGRKPVILGGT
+71 SLGRKPVVLGGT
-83 LVFAAAAVACALAQT
+83 LVFAGAAAACAMAQS
-98 IDQLIVMRFF
+98 IDHLIVMRFF

-142 VTTIAPLLAPIV
+142 VTTVAPLVAPMV
-154 GGWVLVWLSW
+154 GGAVLVWFSW
-164 HYIFWILAVA
+164 HAIFWLLALA
-174 AILASVM
+174 ALLASAM
-181 IFTLIKETLPV
+181 IFFFIKETLPA
-192 ERRQPFRLRTT
+192 EHRQKFHIRTT

-234 SAGPFVYIEI
+234 SAGPFVYIEL

-256 ALNIVF
+256 ALNVVF
-262 LFVMTIINSRFVR
+262 IFVLTMINSRFVR
-275 RVGALNMFRTGLW
+275 RVGALNMFRIGLW
-288 IQFVMAGWMVFSA
+288 IQFVMAVWMVVTAF
-301 LFGVGFWALIKETL
+301 FDVGFWTL
-315 PVERRQPFRLRTTLG
+315 VIG
-330 NFASLFRHKRVLS
+330 
-343 YMLASGFSFA
+343 
-353 GMFSFLS
+353 
-360 AGPFVYIEIN
+360 I
-370 HVSPQHFGY
+370 
-379 YFALNIVFLFVMTI
+379 
-393 INSRF
+393 
-398 VRRVGALNMFRTGL
+398 
-412 WIQFVM
+412 
-418 AGWMVFSALFG
+418 
-429 VGFWALVV
+429 
-437 GVAAFVGCVSMV
+437 AAFVGCISIV

-487 SLATFNSAWPMI
+487 SLATFTTAWPML
-499 WSIAFCATC
+499 WSIALCATC
-508 SILFYLYASRAKK
+508 SILFCLYASRPRKAVK
-521 R
+521 